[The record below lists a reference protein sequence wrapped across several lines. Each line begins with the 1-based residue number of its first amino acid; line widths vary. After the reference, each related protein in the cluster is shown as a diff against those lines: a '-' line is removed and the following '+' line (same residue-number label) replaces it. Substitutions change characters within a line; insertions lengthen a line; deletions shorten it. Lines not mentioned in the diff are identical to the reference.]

1 MGAVLLDGEDACHI
15 CSSNY
20 KRSEVSVLKQFSEK
34 PQVAF
39 LNIRVANSLPD
50 GGRYLFSNIN
60 SMITHKPS
68 NIKIYDMIFVEVLF
82 VTIVQSNLVSVK
94 QLNQYYDVKVKRYP
108 MALSLV
114 KLHKQPKGLG
124 ERPVLG
130 RCFLAALVPLPAR
143 VERERAQ
150 GVCAA

>member
-1 MGAVLLDGEDACHI
+1 MHNDLHIPIFLL
-15 CSSNY
+15 
-20 KRSEVSVLKQFSEK
+20 
-34 PQVAF
+34 
-39 LNIRVANSLPD
+39 
-50 GGRYLFSNIN
+50 
-60 SMITHKPS
+60 
-68 NIKIYDMIFVEVLF
+68 
-82 VTIVQSNLVSVK
+82 
-94 QLNQYYDVKVKRYP
+94 YDVKVKRYP